1 MPEPVHDL
9 LSEPIFRIACGTT
22 SATATLPGIFA
33 SLSRGDSLD
42 FPGLRAHQQHPW
54 HAFLCQLGALASHHH
69 LAHEFPGEEALWRDA
84 LLALTDGQREPW
96 CLVVDALD
104 RPAFFQPP
112 VPEGVLDKKRFS
124 EVSTPDELDILVT
137 SKNHDVKLAPS
148 RAPTLEQ
155 WIFALVTLQTFQGY
169 SGRGNQGIA
178 RMNGGYGSRPHV
190 GYLADFGAGARFLR
204 DAGLWLKNRSE
215 LLNDY
220 GYDEN
225 GIGLLWRE
233 PWDGNQSLPLDRLDP
248 FFVEICRRVR
258 FMLHSKR
265 LLAYG
270 APAEVTRIDAK
281 QNKGNTG
288 DLWTPLKKKDQ
299 EALSVPERG
308 FHYTL
313 TSRLLF
319 EEDFH
324 PPPAQKELPDKDAL
338 FWLGQVLSRGQG
350 STAGYHERIVPIPPK
365 VRSFFQSQDARG
377 KLGQRA
383 KDRIQMASDARLK
396 LLGMSLRVLLQGGPD
411 KVDNED
417 RRTDRWLDA
426 FDQEVDRL
434 FFEHLW
440 SAASLTAEEAKKSWQ
455 QTLVDLAWKLL
466 QQATHEAPIPLVR
479 RYRAIARAEQTF
491 LAIAFKSFQSRPSLS
506 RNTHDR
512 DPSHHDL
519 SGTQGP
525 GGPGGSHRPGDR
537 PAERKQP
544 GSRRGAAPSAT
555 GQPLLPGLLEVE
567 PDPPELF

>member
-1 MPEPVHDL
+1 MPEPIHNL
-9 LSEPIFRIACGTT
+9 LSEPLFRVACGTT
-22 SATATLPGIFA
+22 SSTTTLPGILA
-33 SLSRGDSLD
+33 ALSRGEPLE

-69 LAHEFPGEEALWRDA
+69 LAHEFPGEEAPWRDA
-84 LLALTDGQREPW
+84 LLQLTDSQQEPW
-96 CLVVDALD
+96 CLVVHALD
-104 RPAFFQPP
+104 RPAFLQPP
-112 VPEGVLDKKRFS
+112 VPEGLLDEKRFS
-124 EVSTPDELDILVT
+124 EISTPDELDILVT
-137 SKNHDVKLAPS
+137 SKNHDVKIAPS

-155 WIFALVTLQTFQGY
+155 WIFALVALQTFQGY
-169 SGRGNQGIA
+169 SGGGNQGIA

-190 GYLADFGAGARFLR
+190 GYLSDFGAGARFLR
-204 DAGLWLKNRSE
+204 DAKLWLRTRPN
-215 LLNDY
+215 LLQKY

-225 GIGLLWRE
+225 GIGLLWQE

-248 FFVEICRRVR
+248 FFLEICRRVR
-258 FMLHSKR
+258 FALHGKR
-265 LLAYG
+265 LLAYR
-270 APAEVTRIDAK
+270 ALAQVTRIDAK

-288 DLWTPLKKKDQ
+288 DLWTPLKQKDQ
-299 EALSVPERG
+299 EALSVQERG

-319 EEDFH
+319 GEDFL
-324 PPPAQKELPDKDAL
+324 PPPAQEDLPSTAPL
-338 FWLGQVLSRGQG
+338 FWLGQVLSRQQG
-350 STAGYHERIVPIPPK
+350 LTAGYHERIVPIPLK
-365 VRSFFQSQDARG
+365 IRSIFQNRDAWS
-377 KLGQRA
+377 KLGQQA
-383 KDRIQMASDARLK
+383 KDRVQMAGDARLK

-426 FDQEVDRL
+426 FDLEVDHI

-440 SAASLTAEEAKKSWQ
+440 SATSLKPEEAKQTWR

-491 LAIAFKSFQSRPSLS
+491 LAIAYKSFQSRPSLPRRS
-506 RNTHDR
+506 HDR
-512 DPSHHDL
+512 DPSHHDI

-525 GGPGGSHRPGDR
+525 SSPGGSHRRGDP
-537 PAERKQP
+537 PAERTQSR
-544 GSRRGAAPSAT
+544 GRRGAAPPAT

-567 PDPPELF
+567 PDPPDLF

>member
-1 MPEPVHDL
+1 MADPLHDL
-9 LSEPIFRIACGTT
+9 LREPVFRTEHGG
-22 SATATLPGIFA
+22 SLSTATLPGILA
-33 SLSRGDSLD
+33 ALSRGEPLE
-42 FPGLRAHQQHPW
+42 FPGLRPHQQHPW

-69 LAHEFPGEEALWRDA
+69 LAHAFPTEEEPWRDA

-112 VPEGVLDKKRFS
+112 VPEGTLKEFK
-124 EVSTPDELDILVT
+124 EVSSPEELDILVT

-148 RAPTLEQ
+148 RAPTTEQ
-155 WIFALVTLQTFQGY
+155 WILALLTLQTFQGY

-190 GYLADFGAGARFLR
+190 GFLAEFNAGARFLR
-204 DAGLWLKNRSE
+204 DAKLWLMYRSQ
-215 LLNDY
+215 LLEDH

-233 PWDGNQSLPLDRLDP
+233 PWDGNTSLPLDRLDP
-248 FFVEICRRVR
+248 FFLEVCRRVR
-258 FMLHSKR
+258 LRLHQKR

-288 DLWTPLKKKDQ
+288 DLWTPLKQKDQ
-299 EALSVPERG
+299 EALSVPGRG

-313 TSRLLF
+313 SSRLLF
-319 EEDFH
+319 GEDFEV
-324 PPPAQKELPDKDAL
+324 PPAQQDAPGKGPL

-350 STAGYHERIVPIPPK
+350 STEGYHERIVPIPPK
-365 VRSFFQSQDARG
+365 VRSLFQSQDAWG
-377 KLGQRA
+377 QLGQRA
-383 KDRIQMASDARLK
+383 KDRIQVASDARLK

-411 KVDNED
+411 KVNNED
-417 RRTDRWLDA
+417 KRTDRWLDA
-426 FDQEVDRL
+426 FDQEVDRF

-440 SAASLTAEEAKKSWQ
+440 TDAQLPLDQANQRWR
-455 QTLVDLAWKLL
+455 QTLVDLAWTLL
-466 QQATHEAPIPLVR
+466 QQATREAPIPLVR

-491 LAIAFKSFQSRPSLS
+491 GAIAYKSFQTRPSLP
-506 RNTHDR
+506 RNPHDGTS
-512 DPSHHDL
+512 PSHDL

-525 GGPGGSHRPGDR
+525 GGPGGSHHPGNS
-537 PAERKQP
+537 PAEREQP
-544 GSRRGAAPSAT
+544 GRRRGAAPPSAE
-555 GQPLLPGLLEVE
+555 QPLLPGLLAVDADLPE
-567 PDPPELF
+567 PS